1 MLSVHMLPNAL
12 QKRVIRLRHEDR
24 VRDVVLYMHEK
35 IIHEFV
41 DPIEYG
47 VPPEWTN
54 VDDVELRGMIRALR
68 WVLDDSDEDL
78 L

>member
-12 QKRVIRLRHEDR
+12 QMRVIRLKAEDHI
-24 VRDVVLYMHEK
+24 RDLVLYFHERLA
-35 IIHEFV
+35 HEPI
-41 DPIEYG
+41 DPVEYG

>member
-1 MLSVHMLPNAL
+1 MLSVHMLPNAS

-41 DPIEYG
+41 DPIEFG
-47 VPPEWTN
+47 VPPEWAN

>member
-1 MLSVHMLPNAL
+1 MLLNVL
-12 QKRVIRLRHEDR
+12 QMRVIKLKDEDHI
-24 VRDVVLYMHEK
+24 RDVVLYMHEK

-41 DPIEYG
+41 DPIEFG